1 MFFFFF
7 LIMNWIY
14 SKIIKEPGSIG
25 NSLYDI
31 DKKNY
36 KSKSRK
42 DYQIRK
48 TYEDL
53 QRELEN
59 LENEFKTVII
69 VKN

>member
-1 MFFFFF
+1 
-7 LIMNWIY
+7 
-14 SKIIKEPGSIG
+14 
-25 NSLYDI
+25 LYDI